1 MAWVKIPKEHFPVFE
16 AALPLDDRIE
26 VKNMFGGLAAML
38 NGQMM
43 SGLFATSAMVKVSP
57 ADQNALAALGGK
69 PFDPMGNGRVMADT
83 FTLPQAEFDDA
94 ARLRGWLEKAHA
106 YVSSLPAK
114 KKKAPAARAVSAK
127 PAVAKEKAAPKK
139 VVAAKKKA
147 AKKAG

>member
-43 SGLFATSAMVKVSP
+43 SGLFATSAIVKVSST
-57 ADQNALAALGGK
+57 DQTELAALGGK
-69 PFDPMGNGRVMADT
+69 PFDPMGNGRVMTDT

-114 KKKAPAARAVSAK
+114 KKAPAARAVSAK
-127 PAVAKEKAAPKK
+127 AAVGKKKAAPKK
-139 VVAAKKKA
+139 VAAAKKKA
-147 AKKAG
+147 GAKKAG